1 MPGRSSQRR
10 TPRQKRP
17 QTAGMRAAGLVNV
30 HPEEVGLQ
38 VVLEAL
44 ADPVRRSI
52 LRQLAKRTDWTH
64 AGDALDLAL
73 DPDLSEAAVNQHCNV
88 LRNAGLVE
96 QRDVGSRRLNRLRRP
111 EFDEHFPGLLDL
123 VLREMEL

>member
-1 MPGRSSQRR
+1 MPSRASQSR

-17 QTAGMRAAGLVNV
+17 QNVGIRAGGLVNV
-30 HPEEVGLQ
+30 HPSEVRLQ
-38 VVLEAL
+38 VVLDAV
-44 ADPVRRSI
+44 ADPARRTI
-52 LRQLAKRTDWTH
+52 LRQLARRTDWTH
-64 AGDALDLAL
+64 AGDALDLAM
-73 DPDLSEAAVNQHCNV
+73 DPDLSETVIAQHCNV

-96 QRDVGSRRLNRLRRP
+96 QRDMGSRRLNRLRRP